1 MSTQVE
7 DAGHLYAR
15 LAARYDVETRY
26 INGIR
31 RQAVATLGLRPG
43 ETVLDAGCGTGWC
56 LPLLARQVGA
66 TGRVIGFEPSEHM
79 LAVAQSRLQQL
90 GHSTTCLI
98 NASGESVEIGTVP
111 DAVLFSYTH
120 DLLQSRASLDNI
132 FRQARPGTRI
142 VATGTQLFPTWFAPG
157 NWYLRY
163 THRQTITD
171 FRNFDAPWRAL
182 SEYCK
187 THRVRS
193 TVPGSRYLFEGILG

>member
-1 MSTQVE
+1 MSGQVE
-7 DAGHLYAR
+7 DAGRLYAR
-15 LAARYDVETRY
+15 LAARYDAETRF
-26 INGIR
+26 IAGIR
-31 RQAVATLGLRPG
+31 RQAVDALALRPG

-56 LPLLARQVGA
+56 LPLLAKRVGS

-90 GHSTTCLI
+90 GLSTTCLI
-98 NASGESVEIGTVP
+98 NASGESVEIGGVP

-132 FRQARPGTRI
+132 FRQTRPGTRI
-142 VATGTQLFPTWFAPG
+142 VATGTQLFPAWFALG
-157 NWYLRY
+157 NRYLRY

-171 FRNFDAPWRAL
+171 FRNFDAPWRTL
-182 SEYCK
+182 SEYCQ
-187 THRVRS
+187 THRVRT